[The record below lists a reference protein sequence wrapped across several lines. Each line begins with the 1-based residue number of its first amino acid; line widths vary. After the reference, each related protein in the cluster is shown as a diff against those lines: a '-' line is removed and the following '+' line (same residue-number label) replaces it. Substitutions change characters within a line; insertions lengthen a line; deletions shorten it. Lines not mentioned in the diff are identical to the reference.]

1 MWPNPQETADLVILT
16 EEILNENFQFLC
28 SDFYRRDLTSAE
40 KSHPSPDDF
49 KETFALNLIKQN
61 VTNSHIQKYEII
73 PVCIGIKMLPS
84 FQMLTRPIKK

>member
-16 EEILNENFQFLC
+16 EEILNGNFHFLC
-28 SDFYRRDLTSAE
+28 ILDLTSAE

-73 PVCIGIKMLPS
+73 PVCVAIKMLPS